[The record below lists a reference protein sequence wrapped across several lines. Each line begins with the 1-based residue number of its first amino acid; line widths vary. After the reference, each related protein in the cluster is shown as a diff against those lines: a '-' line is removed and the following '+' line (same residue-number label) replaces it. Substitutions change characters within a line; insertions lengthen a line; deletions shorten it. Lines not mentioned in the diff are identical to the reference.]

1 MNGWGL
7 EKVKRIILKLIL
19 VADAVLI
26 IALLVGI
33 GQRIFFT
40 PEPSQEEISSG
51 VVTPKETSVFQEV
64 TSSVPPQAPTPIVK
78 RNILFQYR
86 DSRPKKVEIAG
97 DFNNWVPT
105 EMTKRPNHTWTIIY
119 QLEPGEYTYKFLVDG
134 KLKKDPYNPRSAPDG
149 YGGES
154 SLLIV
159 KPLNADIRR

>member
-1 MNGWGL
+1 M
-7 EKVKRIILKLIL
+7 VF
-19 VADAVLI
+19 
-26 IALLVGI
+26 LLVNL

-40 PEPSQEEISSG
+40 SGPSQEEISPG
-51 VVTPKETSVFQEV
+51 VVTPKEISVFQEV

-159 KPLNADIRR
+159 KPLGEK